1 MRCRGS
7 GSLIERQQQPG
18 GSNCCTTRSEADC
31 THRDLFD
38 RQGTRRLAAMS
49 VMTAGQQQPMSLVVL
64 LSPSSLGRCRKGLDR
79 WPAARRHQTRLN
91 TRLPTDRYTQ
101 PDLVDHCR
109 STPTCTRRRGLDI
122 PVGSR
127 QLAVQLDSCTTRQEP
142 TGNRCCP
149 LARPGMYCSATPL
162 GLWGK
167 MWELRLVWA
176 VWKSGKCCR
185 EPGTTTGGRRHQIH
199 LSTHL
204 LVAHRTLQDLAHHY
218 T

>member
-109 STPTCTRRRGLDI
+109 STPTCTRHRGQDTRI
-122 PVGSR
+122 GSQRPPEQWDRCTAPVG
-127 QLAVQLDSCTTRQEP
+127 V
-142 TGNRCCP
+142 
-149 LARPGMYCSATPL
+149 
-162 GLWGK
+162 
-167 MWELRLVWA
+167 
-176 VWKSGKCCR
+176 
-185 EPGTTTGGRRHQIH
+185 
-199 LSTHL
+199 
-204 LVAHRTLQDLAHHY
+204 HY
-218 T
+218 TPQHPPAHLDTPQLILAAMTIVQWERAL